1 MYFWSRSLYF
11 ATIASLLA
19 TTTADIRSG
28 NRFCA
33 LPLLPSYFDLLNVSH
48 VRKEKKR
55 IDKFARK
62 RAQETDPLKQPENF
76 GFNGDGEVGRDFDW
90 RHCHWDHTRR
100 CFKILVTFAFDLE
113 LNQIPI
119 TIENIHGFIHTMS
132 NQSVSDFTSP
142 YCCIILLFFCLKLF
156 QILIRLYN
164 FQIYTFLRLFTLF
177 FSFLLFQRR
186 WNSIVFVKM

>member
-1 MYFWSRSLYF
+1 MYFWSRSPLYF

-33 LPLLPSYFDLLNVSH
+33 LLLLPSYFDLLNVSH

-76 GFNGDGEVGRDFDW
+76 GFSGDGEVGRDFDW

-119 TIENIHGFIHTMS
+119 TIENIRFYSYHCMS

-142 YCCIILLFFCLKLF
+142 YWRIILLFFWLKLF
-156 QILIRLYN
+156 LQILILRLCN
-164 FQIYTFLRLFTLF
+164 FQILPFYV
-177 FSFLLFQRR
+177 FLLYFFLFYFLNESR
-186 WNSIVFVKM
+186 IL